1 MGAEVFKNSQTAEDL
16 AKNLIKG
23 FREIMKEN
31 PGLQYLLFEGWVM
44 GRIKPKI
51 GNVLEEYAK
60 DTREDYPKWVEVAAD
75 RGLIESKIPIEEA
88 GLLVL
93 AILNGIGFMLT
104 MEPGQLEN
112 ELFWRTAEIGIRHVL
127 TGEYK

>member
-1 MGAEVFKNSQTAEDL
+1 
-16 AKNLIKG
+16 
-23 FREIMKEN
+23 MKEN

-44 GRIKPKI
+44 GRNKPKI

-60 DTREDYPKWVEVAAD
+60 DTREDYHKWVEAAAD
-75 RGLIESKIPIEEA
+75 KGLIESKIPIEEA

-104 MEPGQLEN
+104 MEPGQIEN